1 MFDCVNGGSNLL
13 SFSFFLFPPRENSDQ
28 PSPVSAFCNRD
39 GLITFPRS
47 QQKDRTPQLCP
58 LVVQQ
63 QQQQQHTKRKQTNRS
78 STITNTHTQT
88 HTTLVLSLFQAV
100 FMVYKSLGFTF
111 LLYVRSTGPDDGP
124 TNSGSN
130 SREKESCSHS
140 SSLERHLP
148 LTRFFPFLP
157 PPGNA
162 VIAERSQRDPAHL
175 FFFFYSGP
183 TSIPPVRG
191 RGPFPRLLASNWAQN
206 LARQKATKK
215 LFWLGAIQYTPV

>member
-1 MFDCVNGGSNLL
+1 LRQWRIQPPFLFLL
-13 SFSFFLFPPRENSDQ
+13 SFPPSWNSDQ

-39 GLITFPRS
+39 GLITFPCS

-63 QQQQQHTKRKQTNRS
+63 RLQQQHTKRKQTNKS
-78 STITNTHTQT
+78 STITITNTHT
-88 HTTLVLSLFQAV
+88 HTTSALSLFQAV

-124 TNSGSN
+124 TDGPTNSGSN

-148 LTRFFPFLP
+148 LTRFL
-157 PPGNA
+157 
-162 VIAERSQRDPAHL
+162 L
-175 FFFFYSGP
+175 FYL
-183 TSIPPVRG
+183 
-191 RGPFPRLLASNWAQN
+191 RLEMRL
-206 LARQKATKK
+206 
-215 LFWLGAIQYTPV
+215 

>member
-47 QQKDRTPQLCP
+47 QQKDRTPNFVLLLYNNGNNNNTQ
-58 LVVQQ
+58 
-63 QQQQQHTKRKQTNRS
+63 KRKQTNRS

-88 HTTLVLSLFQAV
+88 HTTSALSLFQSV

-124 TNSGSN
+124 TDRPTAGATPV
-130 SREKESCSHS
+130 KKKVVHI
-140 SSLERHLP
+140 
-148 LTRFFPFLP
+148 LP
-157 PPGNA
+157 P
-162 VIAERSQRDPAHL
+162 
-175 FFFFYSGP
+175 
-183 TSIPPVRG
+183 
-191 RGPFPRLLASNWAQN
+191 
-206 LARQKATKK
+206 
-215 LFWLGAIQYTPV
+215 